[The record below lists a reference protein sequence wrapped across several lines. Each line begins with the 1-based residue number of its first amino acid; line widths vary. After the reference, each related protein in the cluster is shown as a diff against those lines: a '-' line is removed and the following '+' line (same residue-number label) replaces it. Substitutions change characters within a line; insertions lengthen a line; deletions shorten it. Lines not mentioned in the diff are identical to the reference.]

1 MDNKKGDDVTVH
13 MVDKL
18 SRIGDNH
25 WQGFHHTK
33 GEFIFYH
40 PEFPYKGEG
49 KLKLIV
55 QPLHRLRFL
64 CILLRTPSPPL

>member
-1 MDNKKGDDVTVH
+1 MDHKKSDDVVVH

-18 SRIGDNH
+18 SRINQNH

-33 GEFIFYH
+33 GEFIVYH

-49 KLKLIV
+49 N
-55 QPLHRLRFL
+55 LH
-64 CILLRTPSPPL
+64 